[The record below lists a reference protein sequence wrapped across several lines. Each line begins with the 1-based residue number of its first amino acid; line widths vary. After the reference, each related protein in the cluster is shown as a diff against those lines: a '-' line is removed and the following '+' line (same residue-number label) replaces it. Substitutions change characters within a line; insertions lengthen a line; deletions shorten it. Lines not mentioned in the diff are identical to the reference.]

1 MTTRKGVVNIR
12 GKEYLTV
19 AKRVADFREVF
30 KPADGWAIRTWLISN
45 EGDRVVVSASICDK
59 DDHVVATGFA
69 EEDRTQ
75 GNINKTSA
83 LENAET
89 SAIGRCLAAFGLGGD
104 EYCSADELVNALSK
118 QAALAEEPPKPP
130 EKPPEKDEP
139 PKKKKFNPM
148 ESINK
153 YLGLMEDLVG
163 EDATGAAWQVVLK
176 HSDYSHG
183 AMSIRDVERLCSFT
197 DKVAIKDSLKK
208 EYLDAVSKTEK
219 ADQPTEE
226 EPF

>member
-19 AKRVADFREVF
+19 AKRVADFRETH
-30 KPADGWAIRTWLISN
+30 PIEDGWAIRSWLISN
-45 EGDRVVVSASICDK
+45 EGDRVVVSVSICDK

-83 LENAET
+83 LENCET
-89 SAIGRCLAAFGLGGD
+89 SALGRALAACGYGGSE

-118 QAALAEEPPKPP
+118 QATLAEEPPKPP

-226 EPF
+226 PF

>member
-30 KPADGWAIRTWLISN
+30 KPADGWAIRTWLVSN

-118 QAALAEEPPKPP
+118 QATLAEEPPKPP
-130 EKPPEKDEP
+130 EKPA
-139 PKKKKFNPM
+139 PKPKPDPIERLK
-148 ESINK
+148 K
-153 YLGLMEDLVG
+153 YLGLMEGVVG
-163 EDATGAAWQVVLK
+163 EDMTRDAWLTILK
-176 HSDYSHG
+176 HSDHSSG
-183 AMSIRDVERLCSFT
+183 AMSLGDVINRCSVT
-197 DKVAIKDSLKK
+197 QKWSLSEELKETYLAAVRIAENKDTS
-208 EYLDAVSKTEK
+208 
-219 ADQPTEE
+219 E